1 MCKLSSSK
9 YLPNFDLMTSKNVL
23 CAYLRKLIIIIRER
37 ERKRELESRAAACW
51 LNASDTVSPRSACPM
66 QCPWRPGLVVE
77 RVGRMLEPLVYG
89 EKNKRTELGA
99 F

>member
-1 MCKLSSSK
+1 MCLFKEVN
-9 YLPNFDLMTSKNVL
+9 YNHQ
-23 CAYLRKLIIIIRER
+23 RERER

>member
-37 ERKRELESRAAACW
+37 ERERERESWKAGQLPAG
-51 LNASDTVSPRSACPM
+51 SM
-66 QCPWRPGLVVE
+66 QVIRCRPG
-77 RVGRMLEPLVYG
+77 PLVLCSV
-89 EKNKRTELGA
+89 LGA
-99 F
+99 RALSWNG

>member
-37 ERKRELESRAAACW
+37 EREREKERAGKQGSCLLA
-51 LNASDTVSPRSACPM
+51 
-66 QCPWRPGLVVE
+66 QC
-77 RVGRMLEPLVYG
+77 
-89 EKNKRTELGA
+89 K
-99 F
+99 